1 MNTKNSST
9 IAAFLSIQQFLKHK
23 MAQEYIPVAGA
34 LPLLSS
40 HNIHTVRT
48 SEIMVPLVF

>member
-23 MAQEYIPVAGA
+23 MAQEYIPVASA
-34 LPLLSS
+34 LPYYLLT
-40 HNIHTVRT
+40 IFT
-48 SEIMVPLVF
+48 P